1 MFHYNRKII
10 VDKYVFEIYNYVID
24 MKGVENMKQNATED
38 IKKLANQL
46 KTLKELQPAH
56 YYECKGRINALY
68 EKETDKYTS

>member
-1 MFHYNRKII
+1 
-10 VDKYVFEIYNYVID
+10 
-24 MKGVENMKQNATED
+24 MKQNATED